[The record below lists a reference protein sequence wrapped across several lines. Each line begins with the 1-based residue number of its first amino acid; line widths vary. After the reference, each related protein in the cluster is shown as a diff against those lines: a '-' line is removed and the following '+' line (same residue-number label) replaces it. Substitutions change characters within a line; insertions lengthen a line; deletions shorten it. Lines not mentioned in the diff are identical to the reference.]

1 MSMAQAANFLEEA
14 GFSQYDLL
22 VYDAI
27 IHGGPSTRD
36 TLVQKLQMPRT
47 TIYDSIKFLEK
58 LGLVARR
65 PIYHF
70 GPMKRGRPQVQ
81 FYLVGRDD
89 Q

>member
-1 MSMAQAANFLEEA
+1 MAQEASFLADA
-14 GFSQYDLL
+14 GFSPADLL

-27 IHGGPSTRD
+27 IHHGPTVRD
-36 TLVQKLQMPRT
+36 DLVQKLQMPRT
-47 TIYDSIKFLEK
+47 TIYDSLKFLEK
-58 LGLVARR
+58 RGLVARR

>member
-1 MSMAQAANFLEEA
+1 MAQEASFLADA
-14 GFSQYDLL
+14 GFSHYDLL

-27 IHGGPSTRD
+27 IKLGPSTRD

-47 TIYDSIKFLEK
+47 TIYDSLKFLEK

-65 PIYHF
+65 PMYPL
-70 GPMKRGRPQVQ
+70 GPMARGRPWVE

>member
-1 MSMAQAANFLEEA
+1 MAQEASFLADA

-27 IHGGPSTRD
+27 IKLGPSTRD
-36 TLVQKLQMPRT
+36 DLVRKLQMART
-47 TIYDSIKFLEK
+47 TIFDSLVFLEK
-58 LGLVARR
+58 LGLVSRR
-65 PIYHF
+65 PIYHL

>member
-1 MSMAQAANFLEEA
+1 MAQEASFLADA
-14 GFSQYDLL
+14 GFSPANLL

-36 TLVQKLQMPRT
+36 TLVQKLQMART
-47 TIYDSIKFLEK
+47 TIFESIKFLEK

-70 GPMKRGRPQVQ
+70 GQMKRGRPQVQ